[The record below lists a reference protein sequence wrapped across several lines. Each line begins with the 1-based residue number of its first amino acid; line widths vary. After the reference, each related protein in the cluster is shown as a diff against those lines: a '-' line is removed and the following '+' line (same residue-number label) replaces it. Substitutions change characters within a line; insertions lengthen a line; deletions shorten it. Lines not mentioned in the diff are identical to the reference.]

1 MPLRPE
7 IMEKVGAILTKY
19 NQHEPDP
26 EKKENPEAS
35 AFMSGFREI
44 ENFIKANGR
53 LPQKG
58 NSISERQLAS
68 RLKSIVENDEK
79 RTYLAEHDREGIIAM
94 YCNATGFVPL
104 EPPEATEHSLPV
116 KPTTEKA
123 VRTEAPASD
132 VIIPGALKGIAKSSA
147 FARIMG
153 AEQKE
158 NALFGG
164 RFANKPKKE
173 QVMPDYVATRKDCA
187 DFPKFRPF
195 FDQCLADL
203 KSGVRKAIP
212 FKNEQHIEEGKFYV
226 LSGLLCYVAEK
237 GKPYSHKG
245 KTNTRLRLIFI
256 NERESDML
264 LRSLST
270 ELYKGG
276 LMITENES
284 ELFSGSKLTP
294 DDTETGWIYVLRSLS
309 TAPHVQAISNLHKIG
324 FTVETVEKRIS
335 GAEKFATYL
344 CAPVALVAKAKV
356 VNIPSHGL
364 EQLIHAVF
372 GKGKL
377 EIEITDSEGQIKKAT
392 EWFSVPWLAIQHAL
406 QLIGTDQIQYYEYS
420 PDSEA
425 LEFRKPAS

>member
-7 IMEKVGAILTKY
+7 ILEKVGLILTKY

-26 EKKENPEAS
+26 EKRENPEAS

-44 ENFIKANGR
+44 ENFIKINGR
-53 LPQKG
+53 LPEKG

-94 YCNATGFVPL
+94 YCEKTGFVRPQPGN
-104 EPPEATEHSLPV
+104 EFAARPTDSSATDHPRKAEVSS
-116 KPTTEKA
+116 EK
-123 VRTEAPASD
+123 V
-132 VIIPGALKGIAKSSA
+132 VIPGALKGIAGSSA

-153 AEQKE
+153 AEQTEK
-158 NALFGG
+158 ALFGG

-187 DFPKFRPF
+187 DFEKFRPF
-195 FDQCLADL
+195 FGQCLADL

-226 LSGLLCYVAEK
+226 LGGLLCYVAEK
-237 GKPYSHKG
+237 GKPYKHKG
-245 KTNTRLRLIFI
+245 KSNTRLRLIFI

-270 ELYKGG
+270 ELYKSG

-284 ELFSGSKLTP
+284 ALFPDSKISP
-294 DDTETGWIYVLRSLS
+294 EDQVTGWIYVLRSRS
-309 TAPHVQAISNLHKIG
+309 TAPQVQTIPNLHKIG
-324 FTVETVEKRIS
+324 FTTGSVEDRIA
-335 GAEKFATYL
+335 GAEKHVTYL
-344 CAPVALVAKAKV
+344 CSPVEVAAKAKV
-356 VNIPSHGL
+356 ANLPSHGL

-372 GKGKL
+372 AKARL
-377 EIEITDSEGQIKKAT
+377 DIEITDTEGQVKKAT
-392 EWFSVPWLAIQHAL
+392 EWFSAPWEAIEHAL
-406 QLIGTDQIQYYEYS
+406 QLIVADQIQFYEYNPETLS
-420 PDSEA
+420 V
-425 LEFRKPAS
+425 EFRKQI

>member
-1 MPLRPE
+1 MSLRPE

-19 NQHEPDP
+19 NQHKPDP
-26 EKKENPEAS
+26 EKKESPEAS

-53 LPQKG
+53 IPQKE

-94 YCNATGFVPL
+94 YCNATGFVQSKQSEEPEEPL
-104 EPPEATEHSLPV
+104 LAT
-116 KPTTEKA
+116 PTTQKHARAEGPHA
-123 VRTEAPASD
+123 D
-132 VIIPGALKGIAKSSA
+132 VIIPDTLKGIAKSGA

-153 AEQKE
+153 AQHKE

-173 QVMPDYVATRKDCA
+173 QVMPDYVASRKDCV
-187 DFPKFRPF
+187 DFEKFRPLF
-195 FDQCLADL
+195 EQCLADL
-203 KSGVRKAIP
+203 KSGIRKAIP

-226 LSGLLCYVAEK
+226 LGGLLCYVAGK
-237 GKPYSHKG
+237 GTPYQHKG
-245 KTNTRLRLIFI
+245 KTNTRLRLIFV

-284 ELFSGSKLTP
+284 ELFPDSKVTP

-309 TAPHVQAISNLHKIG
+309 TAPHVQAIANLHKIG
-324 FTVETVEKRIS
+324 FTVETVEKRVH

-344 CAPVALVAKAKV
+344 CAPVAIIAKAKV
-356 VNIPSHGL
+356 LNLPSHGL

-372 GKGKL
+372 GKARL

-392 EWFSVPWLAIQHAL
+392 EWFSVPWPAIQHAL
-406 QLIGTDQIQYYEYS
+406 QLIVSDQIQYYEYD
-420 PDSEA
+420 PEA
-425 LEFRKPAS
+425 AALAFRKPAS

>member
-1 MPLRPE
+1 
-7 IMEKVGAILTKY
+7 MEKIGVILTKY

-35 AFMSGFREI
+35 AFMTGFREI
-44 ENFIKANGR
+44 ENFIKTNGR
-53 LPQKG
+53 LPEKG
-58 NSISERQLAS
+58 KSISERQLAA

-79 RTYLAEHDREGIIAM
+79 RTYLSEHDREGIIEM
-94 YCNATGFVPL
+94 YCKTTGFVPPEHEEESA
-104 EPPEATEHSLPV
+104 EPSKDFPAAVQPKKTDAPS
-116 KPTTEKA
+116 EK
-123 VRTEAPASD
+123 V
-132 VIIPGALKGIAKSSA
+132 VIPGALKGIAGSSA

-158 NALFGG
+158 KALFGG

-187 DFPKFRPF
+187 DFEKFRPF

-226 LSGLLCYVAEK
+226 LGGLLCYVAEK
-237 GKPYSHKG
+237 GKPYKHKG
-245 KTNTRLRLIFI
+245 KTNTRLRLIFV

-270 ELYKGG
+270 ELYKSG
-276 LMITENES
+276 LMITENET
-284 ELFSGSKLTP
+284 ELFPDSKITP

-309 TAPHVQAISNLHKIG
+309 TAPHVQAIPNLHKIG
-324 FTVETVEKRIS
+324 FTAETVEKRIN
-335 GAEKFATYL
+335 GAEKFVTYL
-344 CAPVALVAKAKV
+344 CSKVDVVATARVINL
-356 VNIPSHGL
+356 PSKGL

-372 GKGKL
+372 GKARL
-377 EIEITDSEGQIKKAT
+377 EIEVTDPEGQIKKAT

-406 QLIGTDQIQYYEYS
+406 QLIASDQIQYYDYNPETQ
-420 PDSEA
+420 A
-425 LEFRKPAS
+425 LEFRK